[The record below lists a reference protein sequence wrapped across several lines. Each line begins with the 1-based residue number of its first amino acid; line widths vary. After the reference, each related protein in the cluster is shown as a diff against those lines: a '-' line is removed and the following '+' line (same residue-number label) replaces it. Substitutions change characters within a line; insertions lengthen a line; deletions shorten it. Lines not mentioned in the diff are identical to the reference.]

1 MTKHRKPPAAW
12 LHLHSGDMI
21 HTTIPKHKI
30 DIYLEV
36 MTESGYHVR
45 TEPTV
50 KGYMLHCEVSPND
63 RPKPAK
69 LKLVKG

>member
-1 MTKHRKPPAAW
+1 
-12 LHLHSGDMI
+12 MI

-30 DIYLEV
+30 DTYLEV
-36 MTESGYHVR
+36 MTEYGYHVR

>member
-1 MTKHRKPPAAW
+1 MAKHRKPPSAW
-12 LHLHSGDMI
+12 LGLHGGDMI

-30 DIYLEV
+30 DTYLQV
-36 MTESGYHVR
+36 MTESGYHIR

-63 RPKPAK
+63 RKNKPN
-69 LKLVKG
+69 LRIVK

>member
-21 HTTIPKHKI
+21 HTTIPRHKI
-30 DIYLEV
+30 DTYLEV
-36 MTESGYHVR
+36 MSEQGY
-45 TEPTV
+45 TIEPEPTV
-50 KGYMLHCEVSPND
+50 KGYMLHCKVSPHD
-63 RPKPAK
+63 RPKPTK